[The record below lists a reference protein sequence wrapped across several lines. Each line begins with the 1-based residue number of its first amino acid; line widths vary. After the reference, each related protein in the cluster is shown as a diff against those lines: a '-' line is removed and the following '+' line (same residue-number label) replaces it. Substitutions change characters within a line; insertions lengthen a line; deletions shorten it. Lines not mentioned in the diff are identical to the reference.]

1 MAERSNTRRVS
12 FDPMVLIS
20 RLFSLD
26 FIRLFIYYLC
36 VEVDEGMC
44 LLQGVCGR
52 KFWDILSGT
61 EFLSCLTL
69 FF

>member
-20 RLFSLD
+20 RLFSLE

-44 LLQGVCGR
+44 LLQGVCDR
-52 KFWDILSGT
+52 QFWVSVLDFHFVWDRVS
-61 EFLSCLTL
+61 
-69 FF
+69 